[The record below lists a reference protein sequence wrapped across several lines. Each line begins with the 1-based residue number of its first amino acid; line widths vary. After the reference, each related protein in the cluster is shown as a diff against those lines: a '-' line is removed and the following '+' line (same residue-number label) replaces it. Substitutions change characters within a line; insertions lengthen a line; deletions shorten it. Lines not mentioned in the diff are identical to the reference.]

1 MRDVTAEIVAV
12 GTEILLG
19 EITDTNSVFLARAL
33 RDMGINVY
41 YMTTVGDNR
50 RRIAEAIRLAL
61 SRADVVITCGGLGP
75 TVDDMTRDGVADA
88 TDRSLAFQQ
97 HLLDQITA
105 RFAAMKAQM
114 TVNNRQQAYVPE
126 GAVIVENPVGTAPC
140 FIVEQG
146 DKCVL
151 SLPGVPREMKYLFT
165 ERIVPYLRE
174 RYGLG
179 SAVIRARVLKAAGIG
194 ESMLDDMLGKELL
207 NAGNPSIGLA
217 AHSGQIDIR
226 ITAKAESDAAA
237 DAMIDVMEE
246 KVRVRVGRY
255 IYGTDGASL
264 AQAVQDA
271 LSAVHLQLR
280 VVEIGVPSLIS
291 DHNGPLTQYD
301 SVDAAAAILGM
312 DVSAGLRQFAEG
324 VAARMALPGEA
335 VVVMVSRAHTQVDA
349 ADAAERSALAV
360 HCGDTTRARAYGFAG
375 DSEEARQFM
384 PTWGLSFLWRMLR
397 DLAEA
402 DHAG

>member
-33 RDMGINVY
+33 RDMGINLY

-50 RRIAEAIRLAL
+50 RRIADAIRLAL

-97 HLLDQITA
+97 HLLDQIAA
-105 RFAAMKAQM
+105 RFAAMKAHM
-114 TVNNRQQAYVPE
+114 TENNRQQAYVPE
-126 GAVIVENPVGTAPC
+126 GAIIVENPVGTAPC

-146 DKCVL
+146 EKCVL

-165 ERIVPYLRE
+165 ERVVPYLRE

-179 SAVIRARVLKAAGIG
+179 GAVIRARVLKAAGIG
-194 ESMLDDMLGKELL
+194 ESMLDDLLGKELL

-226 ITAKAESDAAA
+226 ITAKADSETEA
-237 DAMIDVMEE
+237 DSMIDVMDAQ
-246 KVRVRVGRY
+246 VRARVGRY

-264 AQAVQDA
+264 TQAVREA
-271 LSAVHLQLR
+271 LDAVHLQLR

-291 DHNGPLTQYD
+291 DHSGPHTQYD
-301 SVDAAAAILGM
+301 SVDVAAAVLGL
-312 DVSAGLRQFAEG
+312 DAGAGLRQFAEG
-324 VAARMALPGEA
+324 AAARLAMPGEA
-335 VVVMVSRAHTQVDA
+335 AVVMASRAQTPGDA

-360 HCGDTTRARAYGFAG
+360 HCGGVTRSRAYGFG
-375 DSEEARQFM
+375 GESEEARQFM
-384 PTWGLSFLWRMLR
+384 PTWALSFLWRMLR

-402 DHAG
+402 GHAG